1 MREGFDSVIVTIERC
16 LTISHTRGVKEV
28 RPSDRT
34 FLDLEWSNRRKRGNN
49 TENYKDIKCVY
60 FNYSSMDG

>member
-1 MREGFDSVIVTIERC
+1 
-16 LTISHTRGVKEV
+16 
-28 RPSDRT
+28 
-34 FLDLEWSNRRKRGNN
+34 LDLEWSNRRKRGNN